1 MELSCA
7 IGFRQIPASGPGR
20 ERVERGVMPV
30 KRDMDSTTGVK
41 LLRLFLRLMAD
52 RNRHFQADLAIWL
65 NCSKQTIIRL
75 MRVIESVVGARLDMG
90 MEDRRRW
97 YQLCPDSRMPLGLDC
112 EELRFLH
119 ICRDMACSYL
129 PAQVQRRVDDSLF
142 RLAMQLADTP
152 AMQSGGEQAA
162 RFAFFSKGR
171 IDYTP
176 HFEHLDLLLRAR
188 EEGRVC
194 RIRYKAA
201 GRREEKE
208 HRFVVGRMLCMNG
221 AIYALGSDLEDDEL
235 TVRRIVSLAVHRIQE
250 VSLTDHFS
258 TVAVPEPSPGM
269 FGLPWHE
276 PRHFRIRFAPGR
288 AADYVRER
296 IWADE
301 QRLEDL
307 PDGGVLLEI
316 TTCSE
321 PELLAWVRSFGDSA
335 ELLAGALPAGECS
348 SDRHDGEAL

>member
-1 MELSCA
+1 
-7 IGFRQIPASGPGR
+7 
-20 ERVERGVMPV
+20 MPV
-30 KRDMDSTTGVK
+30 KHDMDSTTGVK

-52 RNRHFQADLAIWL
+52 RNRHFQAELAIWL

-75 MRVIESVVGARLDMG
+75 MRVIESVVGDRLKMG

-97 YQLCPDSRMPLGLDC
+97 YQLCSDSRMPLVLDC

-129 PAQVQRRVDDSLF
+129 PMQVRRRVDDSLF
-142 RLAMQLADTP
+142 RLAMQLADTST
-152 AMQSGGEQAA
+152 MQTGGDHAG
-162 RFAFFSKGR
+162 RFSFFSKGR

-176 HFEHLDLLLRAR
+176 HFEHLDLLLRAK
-188 EEGRVC
+188 EEGRIC
-194 RIRYKAA
+194 LIRYKAA

-208 HRFVVGRMLCMNG
+208 HCFVVGRMLCMSG
-221 AIYALGSDLEDDEL
+221 AIYVLGADLEDDEL
-235 TVRRIVSLAVHRIQE
+235 TVRRIVCLAVHRIQE
-250 VSLTDHFS
+250 VTLTDHFS
-258 TVAVPEPSPGM
+258 TVAVPEPSPGT

-276 PRHFRIRFAPGR
+276 PRHFRIRFAPGKV
-288 AADYVRER
+288 ADYVRER

-321 PELLAWVRSFGDSA
+321 PELHAWIRSFGDSA
-335 ELLAGALPAGECS
+335 ELLDAAEPAKGEGAHGQHAGHTL
-348 SDRHDGEAL
+348 

>member
-1 MELSCA
+1 
-7 IGFRQIPASGPGR
+7 
-20 ERVERGVMPV
+20 MPV

-52 RNRHFQADLAIWL
+52 RNRHFQADLAGWL

-75 MRVIESVVGARLDMG
+75 MGVIESVVGDRLKMG
-90 MEDRRRW
+90 LEDRRRW
-97 YQLCPDSRMPLGLDC
+97 YQLSPDSRMPLGLDC

-119 ICRDMACSYL
+119 VCRDMACSYL
-129 PAQVQRRVDDSLF
+129 PAQVRRRVDDSLF
-142 RLAMQLADTP
+142 RLAMQV
-152 AMQSGGEQAA
+152 GGEHAS

-176 HFEHLDLLLRAR
+176 HFEHIDLLLRAR

-208 HRFVVGRMLCMNG
+208 HRFVVGRMICMNG
-221 AIYALGSDLEDDEL
+221 AIYALGSDLEDDDQ
-235 TVRRIVSLAVHRIQE
+235 TVRRMVSLAVHRILE
-250 VSLTDHFS
+250 VRLTDHFS
-258 TVAVPEPSPGM
+258 SLAIPEPSPGM

-276 PRHFRIRFAPGR
+276 PRHFRIRFAPGK

-307 PDGGVLLEI
+307 PDGSALLEI

-335 ELLAGALPAGECS
+335 ELLDAEASAQGELTHEPHAE
-348 SDRHDGEAL
+348 DTL

>member
-1 MELSCA
+1 MLTHDTK
-7 IGFRQIPASGPGR
+7 IRVWYKHTDQMGFVHHSNYICYYEEARS
-20 ERVERGVMPV
+20 
-30 KRDMDSTTGVK
+30 D
-41 LLRLFLRLMAD
+41 
-52 RNRHFQADLAIWL
+52 
-65 NCSKQTIIRL
+65 L
-75 MRVIESVVGARLDMG
+75 MRSMG
-90 MEDRRRW
+90 LSYAEMERRGII
-97 YQLCPDSRMPLGLDC
+97 MPIL
-112 EELRFLH
+112 EVHSF
-119 ICRDMACSYL
+119 YKK
-129 PAQVQRRVDDSLF
+129 P
-142 RLAMQLADTP
+142 
-152 AMQSGGEQAA
+152 
-162 RFAFFSKGR
+162 AFF
-171 IDYTP
+171 
-176 HFEHLDLLLRAR
+176 
-188 EEGRVC
+188 
-194 RIRYKAA
+194 
-201 GRREEKE
+201 
-208 HRFVVGRMLCMNG
+208 
-221 AIYALGSDLEDDEL
+221 DDEL
-235 TVRRIVSLAVHRIQE
+235 TVRRIVSLAVHRIQD
-250 VSLTDHFS
+250 VCLTDHFS